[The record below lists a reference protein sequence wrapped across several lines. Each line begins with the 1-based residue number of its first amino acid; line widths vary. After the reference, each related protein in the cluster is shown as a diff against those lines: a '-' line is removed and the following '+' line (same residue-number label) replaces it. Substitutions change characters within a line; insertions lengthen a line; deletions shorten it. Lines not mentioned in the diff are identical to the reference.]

1 VDRLFAKGLV
11 TRVES
16 TEDRRVRIIALA
28 PRGKDLIV
36 PAFKKHSGQMKRVL
50 SELSAEELR
59 SLEVALKKLGKRA
72 AALMEES

>member
-1 VDRLFAKGLV
+1 
-11 TRVES
+11 
-16 TEDRRVRIIALA
+16 
-28 PRGKDLIV
+28 
-36 PAFKKHSGQMKRVL
+36 MKRVL

>member
-1 VDRLFAKGLV
+1 
-11 TRVES
+11 
-16 TEDRRVRIIALA
+16 VRIIALT

-36 PAFKKHSGQMKRVL
+36 PAFTKHSGQMKRVL

-72 AALMEES
+72 AALMEGS